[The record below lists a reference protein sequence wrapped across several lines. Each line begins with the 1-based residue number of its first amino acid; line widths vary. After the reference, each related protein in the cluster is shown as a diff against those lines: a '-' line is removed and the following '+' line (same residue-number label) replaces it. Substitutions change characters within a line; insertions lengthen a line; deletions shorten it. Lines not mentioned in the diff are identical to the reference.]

1 MDNRTLVK
9 NLFASNLRAERARK
23 NYTQEQLSELAE
35 ISTEYLSRIENERVS
50 PTIQVVA
57 NIALALGVSLD
68 TLLPLEILKKNG

>member
-50 PTIQVVA
+50 PTIQAVA